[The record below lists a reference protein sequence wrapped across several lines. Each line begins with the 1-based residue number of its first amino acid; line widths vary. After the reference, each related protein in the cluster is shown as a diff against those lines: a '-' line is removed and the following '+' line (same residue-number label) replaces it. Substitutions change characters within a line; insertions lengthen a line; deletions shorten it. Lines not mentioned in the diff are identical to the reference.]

1 MNKAQALKVLKA
13 TVYVAISAA
22 LAFLI
27 AFVTDNPEMF
37 GIYAPIINVVLV
49 TLKQIFTTPD
59 TEKY

>member
-1 MNKAQALKVLKA
+1 MNITKEQGLKVLKTA
-13 TVYVAISAA
+13 AYVALSAV

-49 TLKQIFTTPD
+49 TLKQLFTEPK
-59 TEKY
+59 E

>member
-1 MNKAQALKVLKA
+1 MNITKEQGLKVLKTA
-13 TVYVAISAA
+13 AYVAVSAV

-49 TLKQIFTTPD
+49 TFKQLFTEPK
-59 TEKY
+59 E